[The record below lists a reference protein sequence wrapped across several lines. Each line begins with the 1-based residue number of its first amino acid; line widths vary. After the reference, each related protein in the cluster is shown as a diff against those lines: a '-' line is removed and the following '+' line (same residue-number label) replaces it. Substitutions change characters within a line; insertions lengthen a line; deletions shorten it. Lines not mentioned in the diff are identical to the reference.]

1 MNSKRNSDS
10 KAQLFW
16 HSKKLL
22 KLTLLDY
29 LKTPTY
35 APSMLEESQLCQET
49 SNWPEESEEKDS
61 DQLVNIFN

>member
-16 HSKKLL
+16 PSKRLQKH
-22 KLTLLDY
+22 TLLDY

-35 APSMLEESQLCQET
+35 VPSMLEESQSCQET

-61 DQLVNIFN
+61 DQLVIIFN